1 MNDYALLAFVFQ
13 MAGVV
18 AGAVWVISSIKSTT
32 AVLNT
37 TIDNLKEAV
46 HDLSTTLDRINLVQP
61 VSYTHLDVYKRQMRY
76 YNEVKERKEFLG
88 ETAKKTYTKEI
99 FAITQENY
107 RRVLKN
113 KTLDGYREFFGDN
126 YQQK

>member
-46 HDLSTTLDRINLVQP
+46 HDLSTTLDRINLVQ
-61 VSYTHLDVYKRQMRY
+61 H
-76 YNEVKERKEFLG
+76 NH
-88 ETAKKTYTKEI
+88 ETR
-99 FAITQENY
+99 ITVLEKLNNGNGNCKMENV
-107 RRVLKN
+107 R
-113 KTLDGYREFFGDN
+113 
-126 YQQK
+126 